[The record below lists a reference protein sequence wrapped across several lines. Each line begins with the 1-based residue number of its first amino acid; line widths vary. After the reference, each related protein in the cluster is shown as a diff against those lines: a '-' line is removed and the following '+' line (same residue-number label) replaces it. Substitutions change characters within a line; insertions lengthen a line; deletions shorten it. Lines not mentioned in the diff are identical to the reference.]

1 MDEYCNTRYYLAIA
15 DVCTFGDKYRTFY
28 STQEKQAKTNDM
40 IERIYI
46 YCTDF
51 TITMANGLGISYEE
65 FNAWL
70 FCIIWPLFTIV
81 LSVLLIFQI
90 RTLKNAKLK

>member
-1 MDEYCNTRYYLAIA
+1 MDEYCDTRYYLAIA
-15 DVCTFGDKYRTFY
+15 DVCAIGDEYRTFH
-28 STQEKQAKTNDM
+28 STQEKQAKNKGM

-51 TITMANGLGISYEE
+51 TITMANVLGISYVE
-65 FNAWL
+65 FNDLL

-81 LSVLLIFQI
+81 LSALLIFQI

>member
-1 MDEYCNTRYYLAIA
+1 
-15 DVCTFGDKYRTFY
+15 
-28 STQEKQAKTNDM
+28 M

-51 TITMANGLGISYEE
+51 TITMANTFGISYEE

-70 FCIIWPLFTIV
+70 FCVVWPLFTLAMV
-81 LSVLLIFQI
+81 ALVTYQI
-90 RTLKNAKLK
+90 IALKQSKY